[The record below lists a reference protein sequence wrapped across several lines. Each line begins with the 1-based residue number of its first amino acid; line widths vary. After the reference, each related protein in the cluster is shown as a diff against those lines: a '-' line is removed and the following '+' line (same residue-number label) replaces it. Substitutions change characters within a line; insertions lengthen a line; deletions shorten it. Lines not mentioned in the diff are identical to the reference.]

1 MDNKQIINKWFGLLV
16 DNIMGYDDTIKIQD
30 IYKLVENTESI
41 DILDSFY
48 RTRNS
53 VNMFKDWV
61 GDKSESSIE
70 KILEKRGV
78 KYLKKQVGSASNY
91 LFFLNDDI
99 NFYTID
105 KRPHSIFLNIF
116 NAKTS
121 KLENYIDISD
131 YKELAMYIDKLMIN
145 MKNEIKVDTERW
157 MYERDKYP
165 MIKTAKC
172 GIGESSL
179 GYYFT
184 YEPVVEVD
192 GKDISIK
199 DGDILVLENDKV
211 VEVYKN

>member
-1 MDNKQIINKWFGLLV
+1 MDNKQVINKWFRLLV
-16 DNIMGYDDTIKIQD
+16 DGIYRYNDTIRIED
-30 IYKLVENTESI
+30 IYKLVEDMDSI
-41 DILDSFY
+41 DIVNTYYMKDNTEFRVAEWADS
-48 RTRNS
+48 
-53 VNMFKDWV
+53 
-61 GDKSESSIE
+61 KSESSIE

-78 KYLKKQVGSASNY
+78 KYLKKQVGNVINY
-91 LFFLNDDI
+91 LFFLNDGI